1 MDGFTQHDFSVDF
14 AALTPEGQ
22 QEVLRLMQQL
32 RNRQRRDSPQF
43 REERRKAL
51 LEIAGS
57 VTKEDIE
64 AMKAA
69 VAECERIDP
78 DDHIVE

>member
-1 MDGFTQHDFSVDF
+1 MDAFAPQDFSVDF

-22 QEVLRLMQQL
+22 LEVLRLMRQL
-32 RNRQRRDSPQF
+32 RDRQRRDSPQF

-57 VTKEDIE
+57 FTKEDIE

-69 VAECERIDP
+69 EAECERIDP
-78 DDHIVE
+78 NGW

>member
-1 MDGFTQHDFSVDF
+1 MDAFAPYDFSVEF

-32 RNRQRRDSPQF
+32 RDRQQRDSATHV
-43 REERRKAL
+43 EVRRKTL
-51 LEIAGS
+51 LELAS
-57 VTKEDIE
+57 TFTKEDIE

-69 VAECERIDP
+69 EAECEQIDA
-78 DDHIVE
+78 DAW